1 MSVRFQCCGI
11 AILVILM
18 FFQGRQRKT
27 HLLTERIFRL
37 MVRVALL
44 SLSLDVLSIVA
55 INRAFNTPGAQGNV
69 FWVDL
74 VCKVYMMTIPLLGLT
89 TLLYLCVDAYPK
101 PRQYQKMTARW
112 SILLLLGW
120 VGILAAPIEY
130 ARGSDGVVHN
140 TTGPSVYTTYCLIA
154 FFLILIC
161 YRLIRDWSRLNQRR
175 RLAVFAW
182 LSLWVGSFFIQVLN
196 NSLLLAGFASA
207 MGMLIVYLALENPEA
222 NLDKQTGLLAR
233 NVLLSYL
240 RQLYT
245 QRRKFSALA
254 LVLQHSPAP
263 RLNRSVEEIKSELCR
278 YLEDQR
284 EWMVFKEGE
293 DRLFLIFDTPEQA
306 TAAKDQITLH
316 FRQRWRYVEGL
327 PLSLKWIYMP
337 QAHAAQTQAELLFL
351 MDYAARKYPYGEELI
366 AVDDDLLQEV
376 SQGRDIERKLAAA
389 MAQDRIEVFYQPI
402 YSTSR
407 RAITC
412 AEALVRI
419 RDEEGNLIPPGL
431 FIPIAESNGM
441 ILRLGRLIFEKV
453 CLFIRQHPLQ
463 ELGLDYI
470 EVNLS
475 MVQCAHTGLATE
487 YIDTM
492 RRFGIDPRQIN
503 LEITES
509 ASIDAKKALQGN
521 MDQLIAYGVSFSL
534 DDFGTGQSNLD
545 YIMDLPVEIT
555 KFDRGMTQAYF
566 ISPRARQVMNAAIHM
581 IHNMGLK
588 IVSEGIE
595 TAEQFKAVLNLGI
608 EYIQGYYFSRP
619 LPQDEFLDFLA
630 DFQPPEEA
638 LA

>member
-11 AILVILM
+11 IILLILM
-18 FFQGRQRKT
+18 FFQGRRRKT
-27 HLLTERIFRL
+27 HLLTERAFRL

-44 SLSLDVLSIVA
+44 SLFLDTASVLA
-55 INRAFNTPGAQGNV
+55 INRAFNTPGTQANV
-69 FWVDL
+69 FGVDL
-74 VCKVYMMTIPLLGLT
+74 LCKTYMLTLPLLGMA
-89 TLLYLCVDAYPK
+89 TLLYVCVDVYPK
-101 PRQYQKMTARW
+101 LSRYRRHMSYYAV
-112 SILLLLGW
+112 LLVLGW
-120 VGILAAPIEY
+120 AAILAAPIDY
-130 ARGSDGVVHN
+130 AKTPDGVVHN
-140 TTGPSVYTTYCLIA
+140 TIGPSVYTTYCLIA
-154 FFLILIC
+154 LFLGLII
-161 YRLIRDWSRLNQRR
+161 YHLIRDWARLNHRR
-175 RLAVFAW
+175 RLAIFAW
-182 LSLWVGSFFIQVLN
+182 LSLWVVSFLIQVLN

-207 MGMLIVYLALENPEA
+207 TGILIVYLSLENPEA

-240 RQLYT
+240 SQLYG
-245 QRRKFSALA
+245 QHKEFSVLA

-278 YLEDQR
+278 YLEGQQD
-284 EWMVFKEGE
+284 WMVFKESE
-293 DRLFLIFDTPEQA
+293 DRLFLIFDTPQQA
-306 TAAKDQITLH
+306 LDAKDQITLH

-327 PLSLKWIYMP
+327 PLTLRWIYMP
-337 QAHAAQTQAELLFL
+337 RAHAALTRDELLFL
-351 MDYAARKYPYGEELI
+351 MDYAGRKYPYGEELVS
-366 AVDDDLLQEV
+366 VDEALLQEV
-376 SQGRDIERKLAAA
+376 SRGRDIERRLAAA
-389 MAQDRIEVFYQPI
+389 MAQDRVEVFYQPI

-407 RAITC
+407 RAITS

-441 ILRLGRLIFEKV
+441 ILRLGRMIFEKV
-453 CLFIRQHPLQ
+453 CLFIRQHPLR

-475 MVQCAHTGLATE
+475 MVQCAHAGLATE

-492 RRFGIDPRQIN
+492 RRFGIDPSQIN

-545 YIMDLPVEIT
+545 YIMDLPVKIT

-595 TAEQFKAVLNLGI
+595 TTEQFKAVLELGI
-608 EYIQGYYFSRP
+608 EYIQGYYFSKP
-619 LPQDEFLDFLA
+619 LPQDKFLDFLA
-630 DFQPPEEA
+630 DFLPPEEA